1 MPRIT
6 AKFVTMMIF
15 HRFSLVTLLCSAPLF
30 ASAQTAAA
38 EDPDWSVLMQ
48 QEDASPDEIR
58 ALFQAHWEGRERVKG
73 SGYKQVERWL
83 HLMDGRTDDQGHA
96 LTSEQT
102 VDAHRQIEQWR
113 EAGRSLEGNWQVCGP
128 TLDDITT
135 RDNIRGV
142 GRMNAVAF
150 HPTDPGIIFAGAPA
164 GGLWRSYDGGA
175 NWETN
180 TDDFPTLGVS
190 AIGFAPSDPSIVY
203 IGTGDRDASDSPG
216 MGVMKSVDGGLTW
229 EFANSAI
236 SGYVVGDLAVYP
248 ANADQVVAAT
258 SSGIF
263 KTTDGG
269 ATWYQVSNNT
279 QNYKDIAVH
288 PTNPDI
294 IYCTGQG
301 RFWRSEDAGEEWEY
315 INDGIVP
322 STRMVLA
329 VTPAAPE
336 NVYVLS
342 AGTYEYRAFYKSEDS
357 GLNFVEMSDSP
368 NILGWSASGDS
379 DGGQAWY
386 DLALEAD
393 PLVVDRV
400 YAGGIRMKR
409 SDDAGATWIDVQD
422 SYLHV
427 DQHALVAN
435 PHTDEVWLANDGG
448 IYRYE
453 DNTQWQDM
461 SYGIVT
467 GEIYKIGQSPFDG
480 NHAMNG
486 YQDNG
491 TYLFNGVQWSR
502 GSGGDGFECI
512 YDPND
517 PEWFFSSS
525 QYGRVYRTGPGIQ
538 SQTIVANGT
547 LGINEGGAWSTP
559 FTVSAEDSETMY
571 VGLLNVWRS
580 MNVKHPVKDSIVWE
594 KISSELG
601 GTDATTMRVVHRD
614 RNIQD
619 RLYATEASRKFFRCD
634 NALAEVDSVV
644 WHDLSDNL
652 PLSAQP
658 VLAIETAYGEDS
670 TVYISFN
677 YKVWK
682 STDLGEGWT
691 ELEGDL
697 PSLPINT
704 LAYDTTGAGGLYAGT
719 DMGVYYWSNLD
730 STWKDFSNGLPA
742 TVRVT
747 ELELYPGT
755 TANDP
760 QRLRAGTYGR
770 GMWETDVYGEPVGF
784 PAIAFL
790 EPVSGETSIYGEA
803 QVQLAFRRNLEA
815 IEMADLAADDIAVTN
830 ANLENLIPNTSGYEV
845 TVVPNEF
852 GPIELVVPDGIA
864 VEVGGF
870 ELPNLG
876 SDTLL
881 LVYHPVPLDFGPW
894 GPGGVGNEEDLSIW
908 LRADR
913 GLYGALGEEVGYGE
927 AVHEWRDVL
936 SGNFGSAYQDDNQA
950 TPLATEDGLNGY
962 PALKFDGENDCV
974 VAPTV
979 EMKRDISAFSVARG
993 AETAWN
999 DHGWIASARHDNGF
1013 ILHPW
1018 KNQSS
1023 YQSVV
1028 IDNEGNYAEA
1038 TPLWIVD
1045 ASLPQFYGVIYDQ
1058 SDWDQQFYTIVND
1071 TRLPFPGS
1079 NIGAR
1084 DDADFVEV
1092 RYGWDF
1098 DDRFGEGFISEHFIY
1113 GRRLFESHRTIV
1125 SNYIAARYGINLGN
1139 VQHYFR
1145 DQYPADVA
1153 GIGRESEWD
1162 QHLDAQGIGPVRI
1175 NDALDLQDGEYL
1187 FWGHD
1192 GGAAEVVTS
1201 FPFQSERLERI
1212 WACEEVGDVGMVN
1225 FRIQDAGVAELFMSG
1240 SIGLI
1245 VAEGDEFS
1253 ISIQPDFYPLQ
1264 NQGQYWSAEVDLPEH
1279 GVFTIGFAPV
1289 MRVDESLVEADWQVY
1304 PNPANDVLNIT
1315 SRYIET
1321 AGVQCRV
1328 VDLSGRV
1335 VAEWPWMGGQRM
1347 SVDVA
1352 AWPSG
1357 VYVVEFAKDGLRH
1370 ALPFMKQ

>member
-1 MPRIT
+1 
-6 AKFVTMMIF
+6 MMLF
-15 HRFSLVTLLCSAPLF
+15 QRFSVAALLCSISLF
-30 ASAQTAAA
+30 SSAQSGST

-48 QEDASPDEIR
+48 QQDASPDEIR
-58 ALFQAHWEGRERVKG
+58 ALFEAHWEGRERVKG

-83 HLMDGRTDDQGHA
+83 HLMDGRTDNQGHA

-113 EAGRSLEGNWQVCGP
+113 AEGRSLEGNWQVCGP

-142 GRMNAVAF
+142 GRMNALAF
-150 HPTDPGIIFAGAPA
+150 HPTDPAIIFAGAPA

-190 AIGFAPSDPSIVY
+190 AIAFAPTDPTIVY

-216 MGVMKSVDGGLTW
+216 MGVMKSLDGGLTW
-229 EFANSAI
+229 EFANSGI
-236 SGYVVGDLAVYP
+236 SGYVVGDLAVHP
-248 ANADQVVAAT
+248 ANVDQVVAST
-258 SSGIF
+258 SNGIF

-269 ATWYQVSNNT
+269 ETWYQVSNNT

-301 RFWRSEDAGEEWEY
+301 RFWRSEDAGEDWEY
-315 INDGIVP
+315 INDGIVS
-322 STRMVLA
+322 STRMVIA

-368 NILGWSASGDS
+368 NILGWSASGDT

-409 SDDAGATWIDVQD
+409 SDDAGATWIDVQN

-461 SYGIVT
+461 SHGIVT

-525 QYGRVYRTGPGIQ
+525 QYGRIYRTGPGIQ

-559 FTVSAEDSETMY
+559 FTISAEDSETMY

-601 GTDATTMRVVHRD
+601 GNDANTMRVVHRD
-614 RNIQD
+614 RNAQN
-619 RLYATEASRKFFRCD
+619 RLYATEATRKFFRCD
-634 NALAEVDSVV
+634 NALADVDSVT
-644 WHDLSDNL
+644 WHDLSNNL

-658 VLAIETAYGEDS
+658 VLAIETVHGEDS
-670 TVYISFN
+670 TVFISFN

-682 STDLGEGWT
+682 STDLGEDWT

-704 LAYDTTGAGGLYAGT
+704 LVYDTTGTGGLYAGT
-719 DMGVYYWSNLD
+719 DMGVYYWSNSD
-730 STWKDFSNGLPA
+730 STWMDFSNGLPA

-755 TANDP
+755 GTNDP

-770 GMWETDVYGEPVGF
+770 GMWETDAYGEPVGF

-790 EPVSGETSIYGEA
+790 EPAAGETSIYGDA
-803 QVQLAFRRNLEA
+803 QVQLAFRRNLQA
-815 IEMADLAADDIAVTN
+815 VEMADLTADDIAVTN
-830 ANLENLIPNTSGYEV
+830 ATVENLVPNASGYEV
-845 TVVPNEF
+845 TVIPEEY
-852 GPIELVVPDGIA
+852 GPVALVVPDGIA

-881 LVYHPVPLDFGPW
+881 LVYHPAPLDFGPW
-894 GPGGVGNEEDLSIW
+894 GPGGVGNEDDLSIW
-908 LRADR
+908 LRADH
-913 GLYGALGEEVGYGE
+913 GTYGASGEEVGYGE

-936 SGNFGSAYQDDNQA
+936 SGNFSSAYQDDGEA
-950 TPLATEDGLNGY
+950 APLATGDGLNGH
-962 PALKFDGENDCV
+962 PALKFDGVNDCV

-979 EMKRDISAFSVARG
+979 EMKREVSAFSVARG

-1018 KNQSS
+1018 KDQSS

-1028 IDNEGNYAEA
+1028 IDSEGNYAEA

-1045 ASLPQFYGVIYDQ
+1045 ASLPQFYGVIYGQ

-1079 NIGAR
+1079 NIGLR
-1084 DDADFVEV
+1084 DATDFVEV

-1145 DQYPADVA
+1145 DQYPEDVA

-1162 QHLDAQGIGPVRI
+1162 QHLDAQGIGAVRI
-1175 NDALDLQDGEYL
+1175 SDASDLQDGEYL

-1192 GGAAEVVTS
+1192 GGAAEVVTA

-1212 WACEEVGDVGMVN
+1212 WACEEVGDVGTVN

-1253 ISIQPDFYPLQ
+1253 IFNQPDFYPLQ
-1264 NQGQYWSAEVDLPEH
+1264 NQGQYWSTAVDLPEH

-1289 MRVDESLVEADWQVY
+1289 MRVDESLAEADWQVY
-1304 PNPANDVLNIT
+1304 PNPANDVLNIA
-1315 SRYIET
+1315 SRFIET

-1335 VAEWPWMGGQRM
+1335 VTAWPWSGGQRM
-1347 SVDVA
+1347 AVDVSV
-1352 AWPSG
+1352 WPSG
-1357 VYVVEFAKDGLRH
+1357 VYVVEFEKDGLRH